1 MADNDPAAPPPPASP
16 PPSPTPADMKRPRDD
31 EEDGNEGSTNTDDST
46 NAAAP
51 SPTAG
56 PTGPRG
62 GSSSAPTSPKR
73 PRRQPPQLII
83 FDWSAEDWLQGDTSA
98 NDQDPPRPGAPT
110 AAGAADADPT
120 TTTPA
125 DAAFRD
131 ILNIL
136 YDDDAP
142 TLLTGMGAGPQQH
155 DAGTQTGDAG
165 DDDEDC
171 DDDESPPDLDDGGSY
186 GIDGYGEG
194 DGDSDDDAEGDVV
207 DYDDY
212 GEPVYRR
219 RTPPPPPKTF
229 CELDRSIETL
239 DDLIAVGQLRDAPDY
254 FTKKYSVNIDG
265 LHKMIP
271 ALREFQEMIGLDTI
285 KRQVV
290 DQIVYLSGKD
300 NHQQFAALAAEAEAK
315 RAREAARKAARQ
327 AGGGQSRSSSLLA
340 QLFDGL
346 GGGGGRKAA
355 GSQYRMTD
363 SVTKDDVSCDMFH
376 TVIYGPPG
384 VGKTVFAKLLARLF
398 LNLGVTQND
407 TFRVARR
414 SDLVGEYVGHTAT
427 KTQKVIDEAMGGV
440 LFIDEVYALGNGGT
454 TSGVGDGRVDSFSNE
469 CINTLNQNLT
479 ERKGEFI
486 CIVAGYKK
494 ETEKYFFDLNPGLKR
509 RFSFYYNID
518 AYSWEELTRILMYK
532 IGKLDGWSCAPR
544 LGDSLLNDGF
554 LRDKMKY
561 FPHFAG
567 DVETWLLNV
576 KISHCK
582 RVFGKAAEVQRV
594 LTRADVEAGYQRYVD
609 QKFNNDEQ
617 RKMEE
622 EMIRNL
628 YS

>member
-1 MADNDPAAPPPPASP
+1 
-16 PPSPTPADMKRPRDD
+16 MKRPRDD
-31 EEDGNEGSTNTDDST
+31 EPDNAMNRGSPSQSTEGPNDS
-46 NAAAP
+46 P
-51 SPTAG
+51 PQ
-56 PTGPRG
+56 
-62 GSSSAPTSPKR
+62 PTSPKR
-73 PRRQPPQLII
+73 PRHRPPQLII
-83 FDWSAEDWLQGDTSA
+83 FDWSAEDWLGGDTNA

-110 AAGAADADPT
+110 SADAENRRTSTNDAANSNASCTSNDADADPT
-120 TTTPA
+120 TTTTPV

-136 YDDDAP
+136 YEDD
-142 TLLTGMGAGPQQH
+142 TNGLLTGTDVSLQQH
-155 DAGTQTGDAG
+155 TGTQTG
-165 DDDEDC
+165 
-171 DDDESPPDLDDGGSY
+171 DDDESPPDLDDDGGSY
-186 GIDGYGEG
+186 DIDGYSGAGSSTGEGKG

-254 FTKKYSVNIDG
+254 ATKKYSVNIDG

-315 RAREAARKAARQ
+315 RAREAARQAAQQ

-363 SVTKDDVSCDMFH
+363 SVTKDDVTCDMFH

-544 LGDSLLNDGF
+544 LGDDLLKDGF

-582 RVFGKAAEVQRV
+582 RVFGKAAELQRV